1 MYFNLFK
8 GNVNVRIQNKK
19 MELIIKVN
27 KMNLIIKYK

>member
-8 GNVNVRIQNKK
+8 GNVNVHIQNKK

-27 KMNLIIKYK
+27 RMN